1 MRHAKHWRQPCP
13 KTQCAQDNLMKT
25 RHVSAIATYLTQSGQ
40 RRMFRCRT
48 CATTC
53 AATRDTVLFN
63 LRTAAEQVMMA
74 LKRRLVQ
81 VDLAG
86 ISFVLGV
93 TAEPVWGW
101 LARAAPHAEASNA
114 QVLRD
119 LPVTQGHLDARWN
132 VIERQHARETDA
144 AGASVPEGADGRQG
158 VWVSCAPDLRL
169 MSAAVVG
176 PRPLDTAKAVVAVP
190 KGRVAGIP
198 ACFSDGFT
206 GSLAARIA
214 ACPVVTTFA
223 RTGQRG
229 RPRQPVWEPHPA
241 LVDGPLV
248 KPKKPGKWLTRSTRV
263 VLGAERLTHLGLT
276 ISTAVVERVHLTL
289 RQALAPLA
297 RQTSS
302 FCTDRERRRQR
313 VVFFPA
319 FYNVARPHLSLRRP
333 LPMCA
338 RTRQGAIRP
347 RWRERT
353 PAMAAGLTDHVWTVR
368 ELLTVKCEPLD
379 SQSIGG

>member
-1 MRHAKHWRQPCP
+1 
-13 KTQCAQDNLMKT
+13 
-25 RHVSAIATYLTQSGQ
+25 
-40 RRMFRCRT
+40 
-48 CATTC
+48 
-53 AATRDTVLFN
+53 
-63 LRTAAEQVMMA
+63 
-74 LKRRLVQ
+74 
-81 VDLAG
+81 
-86 ISFVLGV
+86 
-93 TAEPVWGW
+93 
-101 LARAAPHAEASNA
+101 
-114 QVLRD
+114 
-119 LPVTQGHLDARWN
+119 
-132 VIERQHARETDA
+132 
-144 AGASVPEGADGRQG
+144 
-158 VWVSCAPDLRL
+158 
-169 MSAAVVG
+169 
-176 PRPLDTAKAVVAVP
+176 
-190 KGRVAGIP
+190 
-198 ACFSDGFT
+198 
-206 GSLAARIA
+206 
-214 ACPVVTTFA
+214 VTTFA

-248 KPKKPGKWLTRSTRV
+248 KPKKPGKWLPRSTRV

-276 ISTAVVERVHLTL
+276 LSTAVVERVHLTL

-333 LPMCA
+333 LPMCE

-368 ELLTVKCEPLD
+368 ELLTVKFEPLD
-379 SQSIGG
+379 SQRLSGNWFCEER